1 MTIKELKNILR
12 YYDEE
17 AEVKIIINTDDVH
30 YNYGFFRRD
39 TEIETEAEA
48 EGDYYDPNT
57 LYIKADVAHGSKEYE
72 KKITETY

>member
-1 MTIKELKNILR
+1 MTVKDLKNILR
-12 YYDEE
+12 YYYDDD
-17 AEVKIIINTDDVH
+17 EVKIIVNTDDVH

-57 LYIKADVAHGSKEYE
+57 LYIKAEVRDSKEY
-72 KKITETY
+72 KKKNEV

>member
-17 AEVKIIINTDDVH
+17 AEVKIIVNTDDVH

-57 LYIKADVAHGSKEYE
+57 LYIKAEVRDSKEYE
-72 KKITETY
+72 KKITEV